1 MKINFKNF
9 KVIRTTRLLFIFKQI
24 DLFLKEEPIHV
35 HLYNNLYRLFS
46 SEDLFNTEYESIQNI
61 SIDSILRNNMKQI
74 IITTNTI
81 NKSRI
86 GNRERV

>member
-1 MKINFKNF
+1 MYIYIIIYIDYSRVKI
-9 KVIRTTRLLFIFKQI
+9 
-24 DLFLKEEPIHV
+24 
-35 HLYNNLYRLFS
+35 FS
-46 SEDLFNTEYESIQNI
+46 IESIQNI

>member
-1 MKINFKNF
+1 MVKNDILCTKINFKNF

-46 SEDLFNTEYESIQNI
+46 SEDLFNRKYSKYFDRFN
-61 SIDSILRNNMKQI
+61 SPK
-74 IITTNTI
+74 
-81 NKSRI
+81 
-86 GNRERV
+86 